1 MPSLYRIDADGR
13 MWACADDGGDDERGG
28 VHLANNFSG
37 AREDDLDVAAE
48 EENRTGAP
56 TNPSPASSPNPVAS
70 LGQQQ
75 QAVGSTAHTS
85 SQRAA
90 AGIGGGLCGS
100 FAAALKPI
108 LYCLCRQP
116 PKVVSSP
123 HQRKIGETA
132 ASRRGGSHGGGRARS
147 RSRGSSGD
155 DNEENENTRTGTASA
170 TQGDDEDDDDDDRFL
185 CRVSLRT
192 LHSVLRGRKGVRALR
207 IRSLG
212 LPPDGGSQSLDDGDE
227 ASNNPLPP
235 PPKKVSVLNFFFLS
249 RSRLSRLPVRNSGIV
264 RSAAN
269 VHVLLC
275 WAGAGWLTDG
285 DDPDLLSGGAKFLG
299 DTNGSQSDSIV
310 AAVGVVVVVPGD

>member
-100 FAAALKPI
+100 FA
-108 LYCLCRQP
+108 
-116 PKVVSSP
+116 
-123 HQRKIGETA
+123 
-132 ASRRGGSHGGGRARS
+132 
-147 RSRGSSGD
+147 
-155 DNEENENTRTGTASA
+155 
-170 TQGDDEDDDDDDRFL
+170 
-185 CRVSLRT
+185 
-192 LHSVLRGRKGVRALR
+192 
-207 IRSLG
+207 
-212 LPPDGGSQSLDDGDE
+212 
-227 ASNNPLPP
+227 
-235 PPKKVSVLNFFFLS
+235 PKKVSVLNLFFLS

-275 WAGAGWLTDG
+275 
-285 DDPDLLSGGAKFLG
+285 
-299 DTNGSQSDSIV
+299 
-310 AAVGVVVVVPGD
+310 